1 MKVVREIVPRE
12 KIDMIKNLLESIA
25 NDCNINTVVEANS
38 VCEWTFDDSFEFVKS
53 SCGSKDTYRI
63 DFRKFRY
70 CPYCGKK
77 LLTN

>member
-12 KIDMIKNLLESIA
+12 KIDMIKNFLESITDDSA
-25 NDCNINTVVEANS
+25 VEVNS
-38 VCEWTFDDSFEFVKS
+38 VCKWTFDDSFEFVKS